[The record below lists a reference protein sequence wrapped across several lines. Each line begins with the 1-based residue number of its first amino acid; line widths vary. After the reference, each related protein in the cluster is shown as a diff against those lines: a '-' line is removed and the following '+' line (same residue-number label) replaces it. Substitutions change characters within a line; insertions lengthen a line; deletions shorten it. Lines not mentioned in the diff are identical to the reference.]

1 LDPSLDDG
9 RHDDDDHDDDHDDEC
24 APSPHRSRSPSLAR
38 SLARSPDVIDGL
50 EVLDR
55 LERIPSDANSKPLQ
69 EIFIEKVT
77 IHANPFAN

>member
-1 LDPSLDDG
+1 MDPSLDDG
-9 RHDDDDHDDDHDDEC
+9 RHDDDDHDDEC
-24 APSPHRSRSPSLAR
+24 APSLTFALAR

-69 EIFIEKVT
+69 EILIEKVT

>member
-1 LDPSLDDG
+1 
-9 RHDDDDHDDDHDDEC
+9 
-24 APSPHRSRSPSLAR
+24 
-38 SLARSPDVIDGL
+38 VIDGI

-69 EIFIEKVT
+69 EILIEKVT

>member
-1 LDPSLDDG
+1 MTTTITTTITTTN
-9 RHDDDDHDDDHDDEC
+9 
-24 APSPHRSRSPSLAR
+24 APHRPIAHVRPR

-69 EIFIEKVT
+69 EILIEKVT

>member
-1 LDPSLDDG
+1 MTTITTTNAPI
-9 RHDDDDHDDDHDDEC
+9 

-38 SLARSPDVIDGL
+38 SPDVIDGM

-69 EIFIEKVT
+69 EILIEKVT